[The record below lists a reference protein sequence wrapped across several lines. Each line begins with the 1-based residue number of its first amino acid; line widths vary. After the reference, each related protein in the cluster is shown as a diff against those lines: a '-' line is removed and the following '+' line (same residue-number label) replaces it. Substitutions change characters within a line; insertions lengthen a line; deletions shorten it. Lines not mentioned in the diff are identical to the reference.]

1 MITSLRGDDGSRAA
15 LDPQPR
21 AARLAIA
28 IGARS
33 GMSVNMTRFF
43 RALFAVLA
51 GLLVVGGLAA
61 CDEATEDID
70 LPEVELDPGE
80 ESPDG
85 DAAPPSGE
93 DDGDGGGDD
102 DDGEALDDH
111 GALGSLGAE
120 LLSPDLSRAQLEIDA
135 SDGVGLTGAAR
146 DALAERLADHGG
158 KAVEFAG
165 GATLPSRDTWSNGQL
180 RTVAR
185 EHRAISSTTESVA
198 VHVLAVSGEHENGST
213 LGVALDAS
221 TFALFPEAM
230 RGGLLGGLSGDDV
243 EVAVAVHELGHLFG
257 LVNLT
262 GEGGFHEDPENPN
275 HSQSEDSVMYW
286 AIETDAISQVFD
298 GPPPTTFDEADRQE
312 MERIRS

>member
-85 DAAPPSGE
+85 DAAPPSDDG
-93 DDGDGGGDD
+93 DDDGDGDGGGDD

-135 SDGVGLTGAAR
+135 SDGVGLTGSAR
-146 DALAERLADHGG
+146 DALAGRLADHGG
-158 KAVEFAG
+158 KTVRRRRHAAVTRHVVERSAPHGRPRTPSHVLDDRVGG
-165 GATLPSRDTWSNGQL
+165 GARPR
-180 RTVAR
+180 R
-185 EHRAISSTTESVA
+185 
-198 VHVLAVSGEHENGST
+198 
-213 LGVALDAS
+213 LG
-221 TFALFPEAM
+221 
-230 RGGLLGGLSGDDV
+230 
-243 EVAVAVHELGHLFG
+243 
-257 LVNLT
+257 
-262 GEGGFHEDPENPN
+262 
-275 HSQSEDSVMYW
+275 
-286 AIETDAISQVFD
+286 
-298 GPPPTTFDEADRQE
+298 
-312 MERIRS
+312 

>member
-1 MITSLRGDDGSRAA
+1 
-15 LDPQPR
+15 
-21 AARLAIA
+21 
-28 IGARS
+28 
-33 GMSVNMTRFF
+33 MSVNVTRFF

-51 GLLVVGGLAA
+51 GLLVVGGLTA
-61 CDEATEDID
+61 CDDEAVEDID
-70 LPEVELDPGE
+70 LPEVDLDPGE

-85 DAAPPSGE
+85 EGAPPADGDDG
-93 DDGDGGGDD
+93 DDGDGNGGGDD
-102 DDGEALDDH
+102 SGDDDREALDDR
-111 GALGSLGAE
+111 GSLGSLGAE
-120 LLSPDLSRAQLEIDA
+120 LLSPGVSRAQLEIDT
-135 SDGVGLTGAAR
+135 SKGVSLTGSAR
-146 DALAERLADHGG
+146 DALAARLADHGG
-158 KAVEFAG
+158 KTVEFAG
-165 GATLPSRDTWSNGQL
+165 GDTLPARGTWSNGQL

-185 EHRAISSTTESVA
+185 EHRATSSTTASVA

-262 GEGGFHEDPENPN
+262 GEGGFHEDPEHPN
-275 HSQSEDSVMYW
+275 HSQSQDSVMYW

-298 GPPPTTFDEADRQE
+298 GPPPTTFNEADQQE